1 MVEASQAFKEAVRD
15 GKPQRAMLRFD
26 DIVITN
32 EDISITSGG
41 IEFYERFNEETDL
54 KMGVSPSSSLNA
66 AIINK
71 DGLLNDYKFGKFRAS
86 IGALIDKSTYTP
98 SGNVTAAWGKDS
110 RVFTGHDELPYLREN
125 DAACSVQPDFP
136 VKSIIIE
143 DDIVYCFGDDI
154 EQYFAFSIG
163 DDTWDGASRFTWNQ
177 LSGCTWNNL
186 PNEYVVLSASS
197 GTWNAASRYTWDG
210 ASAYTWDAI
219 GGGNNDFNAFM
230 KDKIARAVA
239 NRRGVAKYGDFL
251 TEYYPDGRVETY
263 EYVKLGTFVAPR
275 PEIVRKRII
284 DVESND
290 QMMALDEMWAD
301 DIGIKYPITV
311 RQLLERIADKA
322 GFEVITKTF
331 MGSGTIIQ
339 SKPDAFEDATLREI
353 VSWIAEAACSFA
365 RFNRDGQ
372 LELVW
377 FNPTDAKFDEHDY
390 SEFTPISYEVQR
402 VSKLQ
407 IRNSDSDEEVIVG
420 GGDNTYL
427 IQNNPFLREED
438 AFEDVDGKTKALAI
452 IPEKQVA
459 PVTLA
464 AMGIMPISRNTSTL
478 AATNPKSIIY
488 DRLNAFEEFC
498 PSSASLFTDWS
509 LQAGD
514 IVSISSDGESFDVP
528 IYSMSMRWN
537 GSPKIEI
544 ESTGNETRDPP
555 SKYERQVFESG
566 RSDYQATQRMSG
578 LGGRASSLEQRMSW
592 AEINIDE
599 NEAFIQLTAGRV
611 DEAEGRLS
619 QAEIDID
626 GANADIKLWAQRT
639 EENGQRISQA
649 LVDIDGAN
657 AKIDLNASRI
667 DKNTNDISAANIRI
681 DGANAE
687 IALKVNKN
695 GVISAIN
702 VSSEEILI
710 QASRINLAGYVTASQ
725 LSAELATIN
734 KLISGD
740 SVITKLLVRNVEVQG
755 RVTTSAL
762 RVGDYDASWKSVTV
776 LTGASI
782 HRTTSG
788 PLYAAPS
795 SGAPA
800 TAQFYYTSG
809 VSLDTDTTTIYYL
822 GR

>member
-1 MVEASQAFKEAVRD
+1 MVEASQAFKQAVRD

-86 IGALIDKSTYTP
+86 IGALIDESTYRP
-98 SGNVTAAWGKDS
+98 SGNVTAAWGEDS
-110 RVFTGHDELPYLREN
+110 RVFTGHDDLPYLREN
-125 DAACSVQPDFP
+125 GTKCSVQPDFP

-177 LSGCTWNNL
+177 LASYTWNNL

-197 GTWNAASRYTWDG
+197 GTWNAASRYTWGG

-275 PEIVRKRII
+275 PAIVRKRII

-301 DIGIKYPITV
+301 DISIKYPITV

-339 SKPDAFEDATLREI
+339 SKPDAFDDATLREI

-377 FNPTDAKFDEHDY
+377 FNPTGTKFDEHDY

-402 VSKLQ
+402 VSKLR
-407 IRNSDSDEEVIVG
+407 IRNSDSDEEVVVG
-420 GGDNTYL
+420 SGDNTYL

-438 AFEDVDGKTKALAI
+438 VFVDVGGKTRTLSI
-452 IPEKQVA
+452 IPEKQVPIA
-459 PVTLA
+459 TLSA
-464 AMGIMPISRNTSTL
+464 IGIMPLAASTSTQ
-478 AATNPKSIIY
+478 AATNPKSVIY
-488 DRLNAFEEFC
+488 ERLNAFQEFH

-509 LQAGD
+509 LQSGD
-514 IVSISSDGESFDVP
+514 VVSISSDGESFDVP

-537 GSPKIEI
+537 GSPKIDI
-544 ESTGNETRDPP
+544 ESTGNETREPP

-611 DEAEGRLS
+611 DKAEGRIS

-626 GANADIKLWAQRT
+626 GANADIKLWAKRT
-639 EENGQRISQA
+639 EDNESKISQA
-649 LVDIDGAN
+649 FVDIDGAN
-657 AKIDLNASRI
+657 AKITLNASRI
-667 DKNTNDISAANIRI
+667 DKAEGRISSAEIAI

-702 VSSEEILI
+702 VSSEEIKI
-710 QASRINLAGYVTASQ
+710 QASKINLQGYVTASQ
-725 LSAELATIN
+725 LQAEMANFSLSFSDGIVTKNLSVSGSA
-734 KLISGD
+734 
-740 SVITKLLVRNVEVQG
+740 SVGTLY
-755 RVTTSAL
+755 
-762 RVGDYDASWKSVTV
+762 VGGGGGGGAQASWQNATVVT
-776 LTGASI
+776 S
-782 HRTTSG
+782 
-788 PLYAAPS
+788 
-795 SGAPA
+795 
-800 TAQFYYTSG
+800 
-809 VSLDTDTTTIYYL
+809 VSLSKSTQTRSVQNAVGSTISITYLDSDTSLNTSTKTIYYL